1 MERHT
6 STLMLMKNPG
16 LLILFLILLAPYSGH
31 GHHDPLE
38 LEEAVIRQRLE
49 ALPCLIEPR
58 YVSAVKGYLKTYLV
72 EQRDKAEKI
81 LGRALVYFPL
91 FEEELRRAGLPEALK
106 YLAVVES
113 ALVPTAISRS
123 GAGGLWQFM
132 PQTGASYDLLIN
144 AWVDERFDPVKATRA
159 AAIHLRKQYERFGS
173 WELALAAY
181 NSGAGRVRRAVKR
194 AHSTDFWRVRRYLPR
209 ETRNYVPA
217 FIAATYLFHYYYLHR
232 LEPQLPALDQQL
244 TATIEL
250 HEPLTIEEICSV
262 TGLLPWTVEALNP
275 AWKKGVIAAHGRRA
289 WLTLPAYA
297 MPAIQDYLEL
307 RRADPAALS
316 MLELPLM
323 EAPANAWQQTTYVLG
338 KGEDLRDV
346 ARKFHCHPLH
356 LLFWNHIATLQ
367 PPAGS
372 ELLVWTPRRILR
384 CKPGTSVEAL
394 PVVQPAVAI
403 SSIRTPRPHEKEPLD
418 AWVWHRLQ
426 RNETLPE
433 VARRYGI
440 GLKQLYERNPVLRHA
455 APMPGMRLRIAPHNA
470 LPSARIGSR

>member
-1 MERHT
+1 
-6 STLMLMKNPG
+6 MKNPR
-16 LLILFLILLAPYSGH
+16 LLVLFLITFLAGLSPIQGH
-31 GHHDPLE
+31 NDPLE
-38 LEEAVIRQRLE
+38 LEEALIRQRLE

-81 LGRALVYFPL
+81 LGRALIYFPL
-91 FEEELRRAGLPEALK
+91 FEEELRRAGLPEELK

-132 PQTGASYDLLIN
+132 PETGASYDLLIN

-159 AAIHLRKQYERFGS
+159 AIIHLRKQYERFGS

-217 FIAATYLFHYYYLHR
+217 FIAATYLFHYYYLHG
-232 LEPQLPALDQQL
+232 LEPRLPSPDLQL
-244 TATIEL
+244 TTTIEL
-250 HEPLTIEEICSV
+250 REPLTVEEICSV

-275 AWKKGVIAAHGRRA
+275 AWKKGVIAAHGRSG
-289 WLTLPAYA
+289 WLTLPQYA
-297 MPAIQDYLEL
+297 MPAIADYLAL
-307 RRADPAALS
+307 RRTDAAALAA
-316 MLELPLM
+316 LDLPLL
-323 EAPANAWQQTTYVLG
+323 EPHDQAWRQTTYVLG
-338 KGEDLRDV
+338 QGEDLRDV

-372 ELLVWTPRRILR
+372 ELVVWEPARILR
-384 CKPGTSVEAL
+384 CQPGTAVKAL
-394 PVVQPAVAI
+394 PVVRPAVDIPA
-403 SSIRTPRPHEKEPLD
+403 RVPLPREKEASD
-418 AWVWHRLQ
+418 SYIWHRLQ

-433 VARRYGI
+433 VAHRYGVS
-440 GLKQLYERNPVLRHA
+440 LRQLYERNPVLQHA
-455 APMPGMRLRIAPHNA
+455 APMAGMRLRIAPRPQA
-470 LPSARIGSR
+470 LPAEAGGR